1 MLRVICDELNLSKPE
16 FFNYIKDYK
25 KLEFNNRCRLD
36 RLHPLIEP
44 VLSSKNNT
52 PLWLKNSLNREEFF
66 SLINFLNIEIGQ
78 NVFEYKELHLC
89 NTEVVPRLYVRF
101 SYNNSK
107 FALIDE
113 KGNLIRFLSAGN
125 LGFKGNKRSTSFAA
139 EMCIKMIVGLIVQ
152 LNIKKIDL
160 YLTGLGEGRKIL
172 SHSLK
177 DVNIRNIVDVTSA
190 PHNGCRPSKRRR
202 L

>member
-1 MLRVICDELNLSKPE
+1 M
-16 FFNYIKDYK
+16 
-25 KLEFNNRCRLD
+25 
-36 RLHPLIEP
+36 HPLIEP
-44 VLSSKNNT
+44 ALSSKNNT

-66 SLINFLNIEIGQ
+66 SLINFLNIETSQ

-89 NTEVVPRLYVRF
+89 NTEFIPRLYVRF

-139 EMCIKMIVGLIVQ
+139 EMCIKTIVGLIVQ

-160 YLTGLGEGRKIL
+160 YLIGLGEGRKIL